1 MTNLQVERCGNE
13 LALRI
18 SSIKVS
24 GGKLMSRTKDVLT
37 VTFDSNVLIRVLQP
51 ENVQNLCAADIEDL
65 KMVNEAIRTGMIEG
79 FVAKTFFTKEAVPKV
94 HREDV
99 YRKAFSRYKEIT
111 SQSTDARLNN
121 HNLKIRPI
129 KKHQFDSERLFSRRN
144 FLPVLRQYH
153 VRILHTYLCGD
164 ILPQLKNGESIEDVF
179 SIDDFYHWDGDEGEV
194 MNRNDLCFRFIVEDL
209 KAGALCVDVIDD
221 IDNAHDEIS
230 NLKAKIGKSAA
241 EEADVQAIATHYAH
255 QIDIFCTEDK
265 GKSAGGN
272 SVMKAE
278 NKAELTK
285 KFGIRF
291 CTLSELTRLI
301 EKRNVS
307 AMLSK

>member
-1 MTNLQVERCGNE
+1 
-13 LALRI
+13 
-18 SSIKVS
+18 
-24 GGKLMSRTKDVLT
+24 MSETKDALK
-37 VTFDSNVLIRVLQP
+37 VTFDSNVLTRVLQP
-51 ENVQNLCAADIEDL
+51 ENVQNFSVVDVKDL
-65 KMVNEAIRTGMIEG
+65 QIINEAIRTGMIEG

-94 HREDV
+94 LREDV
-99 YRKAFSRYKEIT
+99 YRKAFRRYKEIT
-111 SQSTDARLNN
+111 SQSTDTRLNN
-121 HNLKIRPI
+121 HNLKIRPS

-144 FLPVLRQYH
+144 FLPMLRQYH

-255 QIDIFCTEDK
+255 QIDIFCTED
-265 GKSAGGN
+265 
-272 SVMKAE
+272 
-278 NKAELTK
+278 
-285 KFGIRF
+285 IRAQAVI
-291 CTLSELTRLI
+291 LS
-301 EKRNVS
+301 
-307 AMLSK
+307 

>member
-1 MTNLQVERCGNE
+1 
-13 LALRI
+13 
-18 SSIKVS
+18 
-24 GGKLMSRTKDVLT
+24 MSKTKDVLT
-37 VTFDSNVLIRVLQP
+37 VTFDSNVLIRILQP
-51 ENVQNLCAADIEDL
+51 ENVQNLCAADIENL

-99 YRKAFSRYKEIT
+99 YRKTFRRYKEIT

-179 SIDDFYHWDGDEGEV
+179 SIDDFYHLDGDEGEV

-241 EEADVQAIATHYAH
+241 EEADAQAIATHYAH

-307 AMLSK
+307 TMLSK

>member
-1 MTNLQVERCGNE
+1 
-13 LALRI
+13 
-18 SSIKVS
+18 
-24 GGKLMSRTKDVLT
+24 MSETKDALK
-37 VTFDSNVLIRVLQP
+37 VTFDSNVLTRVLQP
-51 ENVQNLCAADIEDL
+51 ENVQNFSVVDVKDL
-65 KMVNEAIRTGMIEG
+65 QIINEAIRTGMIEG

-94 HREDV
+94 LREDV
-99 YRKAFSRYKEIT
+99 YRKAFRRYKEIT
-111 SQSTDARLNN
+111 SQSTDTRLNN
-121 HNLKIRPI
+121 HNLKIRPS

-153 VRILHTYLCGD
+153 VRILHTYLFGD
-164 ILPQLKNGESIEDVF
+164 ILPQMKGGESVEDVF
-179 SIDDFYHWDGDEGEV
+179 RPDDFYHWDGDEGEV
-194 MNRNDLCFRFIVEDL
+194 MERNDMCFHFIVDDL
-209 KAGALCVDVIDD
+209 KAGVLCVNVIDNE
-221 IDNAHDEIS
+221 DNNSEEDSGEIS
-230 NLKAKIGKSAA
+230 KFSKNVA

-265 GKSAGGN
+265 GKNAGGN

-307 AMLSK
+307 ALLTNYANGWRASNEK

>member
-1 MTNLQVERCGNE
+1 
-13 LALRI
+13 
-18 SSIKVS
+18 
-24 GGKLMSRTKDVLT
+24 MSRTKDVLT
-37 VTFDSNVLIRVLQP
+37 ITFDSNVLTRILQP
-51 ENVQNLCAADIEDL
+51 ENVQNLCAADIKDL
-65 KMVNEAIRTGMIEG
+65 QMVNEAIRTGTIEG

-99 YRKAFSRYKEIT
+99 YRKAFRRYKEIT
-111 SQSTDARLNN
+111 SQSTDTCLNN
-121 HNLKIRPI
+121 HNLKIRLI
-129 KKHQFDSERLFSRRN
+129 KKHQFDSERLFTRLN

-209 KAGALCVDVIDD
+209 KAGALCVDMIDEM
-221 IDNAHDEIS
+221 DNEHDECS
-230 NLKAKIGKSAA
+230 NNLSSKFGKVAA

-278 NKAELTK
+278 NKAALSQE
-285 KFGIRF
+285 FGMQF
-291 CTLSELTRLI
+291 CTLGELARLL
-301 EKRNVS
+301 EKRKNY
-307 AMLSK
+307 

>member
-1 MTNLQVERCGNE
+1 
-13 LALRI
+13 
-18 SSIKVS
+18 
-24 GGKLMSRTKDVLT
+24 MSETKDALK
-37 VTFDSNVLIRVLQP
+37 VTFDSNVLTRVLQP
-51 ENVQNLCAADIEDL
+51 ENVQNFSVVDVKDL
-65 KMVNEAIRTGMIEG
+65 QIINEAIRTGMIEG

-94 HREDV
+94 LREDV
-99 YRKAFSRYKEIT
+99 YRKAFRRYKEIT

>member
-1 MTNLQVERCGNE
+1 
-13 LALRI
+13 
-18 SSIKVS
+18 
-24 GGKLMSRTKDVLT
+24 MSETKDALK
-37 VTFDSNVLIRVLQP
+37 VTFDSNVLTRVLQP
-51 ENVQNLCAADIEDL
+51 ENVQNFSVVDVKDL
-65 KMVNEAIRTGMIEG
+65 QIINEAIRTGMIEG

-94 HREDV
+94 LREDV
-99 YRKAFSRYKEIT
+99 YRKAFRRYKEIT
-111 SQSTDARLNN
+111 SQSTDTRLNN
-121 HNLKIRPI
+121 HNLKIRPS

-144 FLPVLRQYH
+144 FLPMLRQYH